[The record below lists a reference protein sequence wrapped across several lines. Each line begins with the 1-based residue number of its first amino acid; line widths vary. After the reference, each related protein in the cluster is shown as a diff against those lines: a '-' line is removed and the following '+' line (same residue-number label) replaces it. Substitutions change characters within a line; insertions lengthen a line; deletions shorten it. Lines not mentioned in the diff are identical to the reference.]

1 MAAPTITSIVPATG
15 TASGGTSVAI
25 VGTGLT
31 GATAVTFGSA
41 PASSFAVI
49 SDTQIVAAS
58 PAGSGSVA
66 VSVTTP
72 SGASGVTAG
81 STFLYSAA
89 SSTPTTDP
97 ALVASLANGLMT
109 MLQSATSPDALE
121 AQSILLRR
129 LALEGDIIPSRVPAP
144 RNITEIG
151 GYFNLLGKL
160 HEPAMREQALAG
172 ILGVAG
178 PTTPLGWVSTIPL
191 SMVAVTNDRPAGP
204 AQPTIPL
211 TFYVRSDFV
220 TSTNAALTYLH
231 QRGCTLPLASS
242 APRLPSGMPGA
253 TPPADAL
260 PFLGRTLDIVAATA
274 LSNPA
279 TDPIALVKPQGSATP
294 FQIAS
299 NVLNAGSVT
308 VPPAAYDAVQCNSTT
323 CATVTLASQSVVDVA
338 PVLANA
344 GFYPGNPLSQPTNG
358 SDSAWSRFTNV
369 SGLVAGTTK
378 LGDELAL
385 LYDAPTI
392 AGSVFAGA
400 LDWVW
405 NGAAFAAAP

>member
-15 TASGGTSVAI
+15 SASGGTSVAI

-31 GATAVTFGSA
+31 GASAVTFGSA
-41 PASSFAVI
+41 PAASFAVI

-58 PAGSGSVA
+58 PAGSGGVT
-66 VSVTTP
+66 VTVTTP

-81 STFLYSAA
+81 STFLYNAA
-89 SSTPTTDP
+89 TSTPTDP
-97 ALVASLANGLMT
+97 ALVTSLANSLMT
-109 MLQSATSPDALE
+109 MLQTATSPDALE

-151 GYFNLLGKL
+151 GYVNLLGKL

-178 PTTPLGWVSTIPL
+178 PTTPLGWTSTIPL
-191 SMVAVTNDRPAGP
+191 SMVAVTNDRPAGA

-220 TSTNAALTYLH
+220 TPTNAALTFLH
-231 QRGCTLPLASS
+231 QRGCTLPLASA
-242 APRLPSGMPGA
+242 APRLPAGMPGA

-260 PFLGRTLDIVAATA
+260 PFLGRTLDVVASTA
-274 LSNPA
+274 LNDPA

-299 NVLNAGSVT
+299 NVLNGASVT
-308 VPPAAYDAVQCNSTT
+308 VPPAAYDAVKCNATT
-323 CATVTLASQSVVDVA
+323 CSTVTLASQSLVDVG

-344 GFYPGNPLSQPTNG
+344 GFYPGSPLSQPTNDT
-358 SDSAWSRFTNV
+358 DSAWARFTNV
-369 SGLVAGTTK
+369 TGLVSGTTK

-392 AGSVFAGA
+392 AGSAFAGA

-405 NGAAFAAAP
+405 NGSAFAAAP

>member
-15 TASGGTSVAI
+15 AAAGGTSVAI

-31 GATAVTFGSA
+31 GASAVTFGSA
-41 PASSFAVI
+41 PATSFAVI

-58 PAGSGSVA
+58 PAGSGSVT
-66 VSVTTP
+66 VTVTTP
-72 SGASGVTAG
+72 SGVSGVTAG
-81 STFLYSAA
+81 STFLYGAESGT
-89 SSTPTTDP
+89 TPDP

-109 MLQSATSPDALE
+109 MLQTATSPDALE
-121 AQSILLRR
+121 AQTILLRR

-151 GYFNLLGKL
+151 GYLNLLGKL
-160 HEPAMREQALAG
+160 KEPAMREQALAG

-178 PTTPLGWVSTIPL
+178 PNTPLGWVSTIPL
-191 SMVAVTNDRPAGP
+191 SMVAVTNDRPTGP

-211 TFYVRSDFV
+211 TFYVRSDFA

-231 QRGCTLPLASS
+231 QRGCTLPLASP
-242 APRLPSGMPGA
+242 APRLPSGLPGA
-253 TPPADAL
+253 TPPADVL

-274 LSNPA
+274 LANPA

-299 NVLNAGSVT
+299 NVVNAGSVA
-308 VPPAAYDAVQCNSTT
+308 VPPAAYDAMQCNSTT
-323 CATVTLASQSVVDVA
+323 CSTVTLSSQSLVDVA

-358 SDSAWSRFTNV
+358 GDSAWSRFTNV
-369 SGLVAGTTK
+369 TGLVAGTTK

-405 NGAAFAAAP
+405 NGSAFAAAP

>member
-15 TASGGTSVAI
+15 AAAGGTSVAI

-31 GATAVTFGSA
+31 GASAVSFGSA
-41 PASSFAVI
+41 AATSFAVI

-58 PAGSGSVA
+58 PAGSGSV
-66 VSVTTP
+66 VVTVTTP
-72 SGASGVTAG
+72 SGVSGATAG
-81 STFLYSAA
+81 SAFLYNAA
-89 SSTPTTDP
+89 TSTTTDP
-97 ALVASLANGLMT
+97 ALVTSLATSLMT
-109 MLQSATSPDALE
+109 MLQTATSSNALE

-151 GYFNLLGKL
+151 GYMNLLGKL

-178 PTTPLGWVSTIPL
+178 PTTPLGWTSTIPL

-220 TSTNAALTYLH
+220 TSTNAALTFLH
-231 QRGCTLPLASS
+231 QRGCTLPLANS
-242 APRLPSGMPGA
+242 APRLPAGMPGA
-253 TPPADAL
+253 APPADAL
-260 PFLGRTLDIVAATA
+260 PFLGRTLDIVAAAA
-274 LSNPA
+274 LTNPA
-279 TDPIALVKPQGSATP
+279 TDPIALAKPQGAATP
-294 FQIAS
+294 FEITS
-299 NVLNAGSVT
+299 NVLNAGSVA
-308 VPPAAYDAVQCNSTT
+308 VPPAAYDAVKCNATT
-323 CATVTLASQSVVDVA
+323 CSTVTLGSQSLVDIG

-344 GFYPGNPLSQPTNG
+344 GFYPGSPLSQPTNG
-358 SDSAWSRFTNV
+358 SDSSWARFTNV
-369 SGLVAGTTK
+369 TGLVAGTTK
-378 LGDELAL
+378 LGDELGL

-392 AGSVFAGA
+392 AGSAFAGA

-405 NGAAFAAAP
+405 NGTAFAAAP

>member
-15 TASGGTSVAI
+15 AASGGTSVAI

-58 PAGSGSVA
+58 PAGSGSV
-66 VSVTTP
+66 VVTVTTP
-72 SGASGVTAG
+72 SGVSGVTAG
-81 STFLYSAA
+81 SAFVYSAGT
-89 SSTPTTDP
+89 STTTDP

-109 MLQSATSPDALE
+109 MLQTATSPDALE
-121 AQSILLRR
+121 AQSILLKR

-151 GYFNLLGKL
+151 GYLNLLGKL
-160 HEPAMREQALAG
+160 HEPAMREQTLAG

-178 PTTPLGWVSTIPL
+178 PTTPLGWTSTIPL
-191 SMVAVTNDRPAGP
+191 TMVPVTNDRPAGP

-211 TFYVRSDFV
+211 TFYVRSDFA
-220 TSTNAALTYLH
+220 TPTNAALTFLH
-231 QRGCTLPLASS
+231 QRGCTLPLASP

-260 PFLGRTLDIVAATA
+260 PFLGRTLDIVASAA
-274 LSNPA
+274 LTNPA
-279 TDPIALVKPQGSATP
+279 TDPVALVKPQGSATP

-308 VPPAAYDAVQCNSTT
+308 VPPAAYDAVQCTSTT
-323 CATVTLASQSVVDVA
+323 CSTVTLASQALVDVA

-344 GFYPGNPLSQPTNG
+344 GFYPGSPLSQPTND
-358 SDSAWSRFTNV
+358 SDSAWTRFTNIT
-369 SGLVAGTTK
+369 GLVAGATK

-392 AGSVFAGA
+392 AGSVFAGS

-405 NGAAFAAAP
+405 DGTAFVASP

>member
-15 TASGGTSVAI
+15 TAAGGTSVAI

-31 GATAVTFGSA
+31 GASAVTFGSA
-41 PASSFAVI
+41 PATSFAVI

-58 PAGSGSVA
+58 PAGSGSVT
-66 VSVTTP
+66 VTVTTP
-72 SGASGVTAG
+72 SGVSGVTAG
-81 STFLYSAA
+81 STFLYGAESGT
-89 SSTPTTDP
+89 TPDP

-109 MLQSATSPDALE
+109 MLQTATSPDALE
-121 AQSILLRR
+121 AQTILLRR

-151 GYFNLLGKL
+151 GYLNLLGKL
-160 HEPAMREQALAG
+160 KEPAMREQALAG

-178 PTTPLGWVSTIPL
+178 PNTPLGWVSTIPL
-191 SMVAVTNDRPAGP
+191 SMVAVTNDRPTGP

-211 TFYVRSDFV
+211 TFYVRSDFA

-231 QRGCTLPLASS
+231 QRGCTLPLASP
-242 APRLPSGMPGA
+242 APRLPSGLPGA
-253 TPPADAL
+253 TPPADVL

-274 LSNPA
+274 LANPA

-299 NVLNAGSVT
+299 NVVNAGSVA
-308 VPPAAYDAVQCNSTT
+308 VPPAAYDAMQCNSTT
-323 CATVTLASQSVVDVA
+323 CSTVTLSSQSLVDVA

-358 SDSAWSRFTNV
+358 GDSAWSRFTNV
-369 SGLVAGTTK
+369 TGLVAGTTK

-405 NGAAFAAAP
+405 NGSAFAAAP

>member
-15 TASGGTSVAI
+15 SASGGTSVAI
-25 VGTGLT
+25 VGTGFT
-31 GATAVTFGSA
+31 GATAVAFGSA

-58 PAGSGSVA
+58 PAGTGSA
-66 VSVTTP
+66 VVTVTTP
-72 SGASGVTAG
+72 SGVSGGTAG

-89 SSTPTTDP
+89 STTTTDP

-151 GYFNLLGKL
+151 GYLNLLGKL

-191 SMVAVTNDRPAGP
+191 AMVAVTNDRPAGP

-211 TFYVRSDFV
+211 TFYVRSDFA

-231 QRGCTLPLASS
+231 QRGCTLPLGSP

-253 TPPADAL
+253 TPPADVL

-274 LSNPA
+274 LTNPA

-299 NVLNAGSVT
+299 NVLNAGSVA

-323 CATVTLASQSVVDVA
+323 CSTVTLASQSVVDVA
-338 PVLANA
+338 PVLATA
-344 GFYPGNPLSQPTNG
+344 GFYPGNPLAQPTNG
-358 SDSAWSRFTNV
+358 GDTAWSRFTNIT
-369 SGLVAGTTK
+369 GLVAGTTT

-392 AGSVFAGA
+392 AGSVFAGS

-405 NGAAFAAAP
+405 NGSAFATAP

>member
-15 TASGGTSVAI
+15 TAAGGTSVAI

-31 GATAVTFGSA
+31 GASAVTFGSA
-41 PASSFAVI
+41 SATSFAVI

-58 PAGSGSVA
+58 PPGSGSV
-66 VSVTTP
+66 VVHVTTP

-81 STFLYSAA
+81 STFIYSADT
-89 SSTPTTDP
+89 STTTDP
-97 ALVASLANGLMT
+97 ALVASLANSLMT
-109 MLQSATSPDALE
+109 MLQTATSPDALE

-151 GYFNLLGKL
+151 GYLNLLGTL
-160 HEPAMREQALAG
+160 HEPAMREQTLAG

-178 PTTPLGWVSTIPL
+178 PTTPLGWTGTIPL
-191 SMVAVTNDRPAGP
+191 TMVPLTNDRPAGP
-204 AQPTIPL
+204 AQPAIPL
-211 TFYVRSDFV
+211 TFFVRSDFA
-220 TSTNAALTYLH
+220 TPTNAALTFLH
-231 QRGCTLPLASS
+231 QRGCTLPLASQ
-242 APRLPSGMPGA
+242 APRLPAGMPGI
-253 TPPADAL
+253 TPPADVL
-260 PFLGRTLDIVAATA
+260 PFLGRTLDIVGAAA
-274 LSNPA
+274 LNNPA

-299 NVLNAGSVT
+299 NVIGAGSVT
-308 VPPAAYDAVQCNSTT
+308 VTPAAFDAVKCNATT
-323 CATVTLASQSVVDVA
+323 CSTVTLASQSLVDVG

-344 GFYPGNPLSQPTNG
+344 GFYPGTPLAQPANAA
-358 SDSAWSRFTNV
+358 DAAWTHFTNV
-369 SGLVAGTTK
+369 TGLVAGTTK
-378 LGDELAL
+378 LGDELGL

-405 NGAAFAAAP
+405 NGTAFAAAP